1 VLDYRPV
8 GLLLSPE
15 GERDLLLPEGRPL
28 SYLRVDGEEQARGT
42 LARAL
47 LEQRATEFRRRIPVV
62 RPAAESCDELQETF
76 RGFGLCT
83 VFPVLHGRDG
93 DGGSRLDVLWL
104 DRVQALA
111 FARRRGCLLRRRD
124 WHVQVD
130 GLKLRPTFETDPG
143 SDGEIAEEI
152 DERWQYWKSK
162 WKFEQMPAGSERW
175 WRVWPNENRDR
186 EGLLGLSGR
195 TAARGTSAA
204 CLAPRTLRRLGLP
217 RYLVIG
223 HPFRSGNLPVLA
235 LADEGLEDLPG
246 DAGGGVGRP
255 VLCLDRTARDAL
267 GISDGEFCLVHPWLR
282 PRADVW
288 RRLLRDRYVGS
299 RAISANVRT
308 SARADL
314 EKPVCRLDEESLAA
328 IGGNAGEFV
337 TLETLHCKDPERDG
351 GPAQRWER
359 VQIGQRVVPIDGDE
373 RSRRSTW
380 EAGQLWDDDSASPAD
395 WRRRESGLEPE
406 GFVDCAETLG
416 VHPAY
421 PTVYLNFNARKQL
434 ELRLCQPVEI
444 RVKVVSRVM
453 TDLGNLVWLV
463 LIGLI
468 GTVAALLELSIGV
481 IAVILGATLV
491 LLLVLRAIRTIR

>member
-1 VLDYRPV
+1 MLDYRPV
-8 GLLLSPE
+8 GLLLGTE
-15 GERDLLLPEGRPL
+15 GECDLLLPEGRPL
-28 SYLRVDGEEQARGT
+28 SYLRVDGEGQATAT

-47 LEQRATEFRRRIPVV
+47 LERRATEFRRRIPVI
-62 RPAAESCDELQETF
+62 RPVAEGCEDLLEAF
-76 RGFGLCT
+76 RGSGLCT
-83 VFPVLHGRDG
+83 VFPLLRGRGDDG
-93 DGGSRLDVLWL
+93 SPLDVLWL

-111 FARRRGCLLRRRD
+111 FARRQGRLLRRRGRP
-124 WHVQVD
+124 VRID
-130 GLKLRPTFETDPG
+130 GVKLSPTFESDRG
-143 SDGEIAEEI
+143 SSGEIAEGV
-152 DERWQYWKSK
+152 DERWQYWNSV
-162 WKFEQMPAGSERW
+162 WEFEQMPAGSERW

-186 EGLLGLSGR
+186 GGLLGLSSR

-204 CLAPRTLRRLGLP
+204 CLAPRTLRRLGSP
-217 RYLVIG
+217 RYLVIE

-235 LADEGLEDLPG
+235 LADERLEDLPG
-246 DAGGGVGRP
+246 DAGGGVDRL

-282 PRADVW
+282 PRGDVW

-328 IGGNAGEFV
+328 IGGHPGELV
-337 TLETLHCKDPERDG
+337 TLETLQCKDPEREG
-351 GPAQRWER
+351 GVAERWER
-359 VQIGQRVVPIDGDE
+359 VRIGQRVVPIDGGE
-373 RSRRSTW
+373 RSRRSAW
-380 EAGQLWDDDSASPAD
+380 EAGQLWDDDSASPAS
-395 WRRRESGLEPE
+395 WLRRESRLEPE

-434 ELRLCQPVEI
+434 GLRLCQPVEV

-453 TDLGNLVWLV
+453 ADLGNLVWLV

-468 GTVAALLELSIGV
+468 GTVAALLELSIGL
-481 IAVILGATLV
+481 IAAILGATL
-491 LLLVLRAIRTIR
+491 LLLLALRAIRTLR

>member
-1 VLDYRPV
+1 VVL
-8 GLLLSPE
+8 
-15 GERDLLLPEGRPL
+15 
-28 SYLRVDGEEQARGT
+28 
-42 LARAL
+42 
-47 LEQRATEFRRRIPVV
+47 
-62 RPAAESCDELQETF
+62 PAAESCRELQQTL
-76 RGFGLCT
+76 RGFGLST
-83 VFPVLHGRDG
+83 VFPLLRGSD
-93 DGGSRLDVLWL
+93 DGGSQLEILWL

-111 FARRRGCLLRRRD
+111 FARDRGCLLRRRD
-124 WHVQVD
+124 RPVRVD
-130 GLKLRPTFETDPG
+130 GLSLRPTFEVDPG
-143 SDGEIAEEI
+143 SDGELAEEVE
-152 DERWQYWKSK
+152 ERWQYWKSE
-162 WKFEQMPAGSERW
+162 WEFDEMPAGSERW

-186 EGLLGLSGR
+186 DGLLGLAGR

-204 CLAPRTLRRLGLP
+204 CLAPRTLRRLGSP
-217 RYLVIG
+217 RYLVIE

-235 LADEGLEDLPG
+235 LADEKLEDLPG
-246 DAGGGVGRP
+246 DAGGDIGRP

-267 GISDGEFCLVHPWLR
+267 GIADGEFCLVHPWLR
-282 PRADVW
+282 PRSDIW

-314 EKPVCRLDEESLAA
+314 EKPICRLDEESLAA
-328 IGGNAGEFV
+328 IGGTPGEFV
-337 TLETLHCKDPERDG
+337 TLETLHCRDPERAG
-351 GPAQRWER
+351 GTAQRWER
-359 VQIGQRVVPIDGDE
+359 VLASQRVVPIDGEE
-373 RSRRSTW
+373 RSRRGGW
-380 EAGQLWDDDSASPAD
+380 EAGQLWDDSSVSPLA

-406 GFVDCAETLG
+406 GFVNCAETLG
-416 VHPAY
+416 VHPPY

-468 GTVAALLELSIGV
+468 GTVAALLDLSIGA
-481 IAVILGATLV
+481 IAALLGATLL